1 VLAVLNETVPV
12 PGWEVVGITAL
23 FAFAVSLTSFTT
35 PPSGRP
41 SLLRNAKILGTLF
54 HEGGHAAVT
63 LLTGG
68 DVSRV
73 AITSA
78 RGGTTYQT
86 PDSALGDVLATA
98 AGYAVP
104 PLAGLG
110 AAALLHRGHVSA
122 VLVLTLA
129 ALGFILLFTRDLLTF
144 AVLVVVGAVVYC
156 ALRYAPGWLR
166 TAVAYTE
173 AWLLLTSEIDGV
185 RMLVVA
191 RMQDGF
197 RNRTDDAAA
206 LAKTTKM
213 PSPLWIVGWFV
224 LNGWA
229 LWHAFPLLWP

>member
-1 VLAVLNETVPV
+1 MLNETVPA
-12 PGWEVVGITAL
+12 PGWGVVGLTAL

-41 SLLRNAKILGTLF
+41 SLLRKANVLATLF
-54 HEGGHAAVT
+54 HEGGHAAVS

-68 DVSRV
+68 NVSRV

-86 PDSALGDVLATA
+86 ADSALGDVLATA

-110 AAALLHRGHVSA
+110 AAALLHRGHVAA

-129 ALGFILLFTRDLLTF
+129 ALVFILLFTRDLLTF

-156 ALRYAPGWLR
+156 AFRYAPGWLR

-173 AWLLLTSEIDGV
+173 AWLLLTCEIDGV
-185 RMLVVA
+185 RMLIVA

-197 RNRTDDAAA
+197 RNRTDDAAV
-206 LAKTTKM
+206 LARSSKL
-213 PSPLWIVGWFV
+213 PSPLWIGGWFL

-229 LWHAFPLLWP
+229 LWHAAPLLFH

>member
-1 VLAVLNETVPV
+1 MLSETVPA
-12 PGWEVVGITAL
+12 PGWEVVALTAL

-41 SLLRNAKILGTLF
+41 SLLRNANVLATLF

-73 AITSA
+73 AITGAGDGFTAWKHKS
-78 RGGTTYQT
+78 G
-86 PDSALGDVLATA
+86 LGIVLASA
-98 AGYAVP
+98 AGYAMP

-110 AAALLHRGHVSA
+110 AAVLLHQGRVAA
-122 VLVLTLA
+122 VLVLTLV
-129 ALGFILLFTRDLLTF
+129 ALVFILFFARDLLTF
-144 AVLVVVGAVVYC
+144 AVLIVVGAVVYC

-166 TAVAYTE
+166 TAIAYTE

-185 RMLVVA
+185 RILVVN
-191 RMQDGF
+191 RMNHGF
-197 RNRTDDAAA
+197 RDRTDDAAA
-206 LAKTTKM
+206 LARRTAL
-213 PSPLWIVGWFV
+213 PSPLWIGGWFL

>member
-1 VLAVLNETVPV
+1 MLNETVPA
-12 PGWEVVGITAL
+12 PGWGVVVLTAL
-23 FAFAVSLTSFTT
+23 FAFAVSLTALTT
-35 PPSGRP
+35 APNGRR
-41 SLLRNAKILGTLF
+41 SLLRTGNVLAAIF
-54 HEGGHAAVT
+54 HEGGHAAVS

-73 AITSA
+73 AIAGT
-78 RGGTTYQT
+78 GGGATHQK

-98 AGYAVP
+98 AGYAMP

-129 ALGFILLFTRDLLTF
+129 ALVFILLFTRDLLTLV
-144 AVLVVVGAVVYC
+144 VLVAVGAVVWS

-166 TAVAYTE
+166 TAIAYAE
-173 AWLLLTSEIDGV
+173 AWLLLISELGGV
-185 RMLVVA
+185 QILVLN
-191 RMQDGF
+191 RRHNGF
-197 RNRTDDAAA
+197 AGQLDDAAA
-206 LAKTTKM
+206 LAKRTKM

-229 LWHAFPLLWP
+229 LWHAVPLLFA